1 MDTAEQMDVE
11 VKQRWPKR
19 EIYLGILA
27 IVITIGLC
35 AAAIYYKDD
44 LMDIGHMAGY
54 GLLGL
59 FIISFIASSTF
70 SITAVP
76 LPFWLLVLTLPS
88 VIASQWGILA
98 PVWIGL
104 TTGVGIALGQLLTF
118 MIGYG
123 SRGLSERVTAKFN
136 NRFYNGAMEWAQR
149 HGSWAVFIM
158 SAIFNPLHLPMTIAI
173 AALRYPPYKFF
184 IYSLLGASVKSLFVA
199 FCGYFGLTSLFG
211 FLGV

>member
-1 MDTAEQMDVE
+1 MDTMAQTDIEA
-11 VKQRWPKR
+11 KKHWPKK
-19 EIYLGILA
+19 EIYLGVLA
-27 IVITIGLC
+27 IVFTIVLC

-44 LMDIGHMAGY
+44 LMNIDYMAGY

-59 FIISFIASSTF
+59 LIISFIASSTF

-88 VIASQWGILA
+88 IISSQWGILA
-98 PVWIGL
+98 PVWVGL
-104 TTGVGIALGQLLTF
+104 TTAVGIALGQLLTF

-123 SRGLSERVTAKFN
+123 SRSLSERVTAKFN
-136 NRFYNGAMEWAQR
+136 NRYYNRAMDWARR

-158 SAIFNPLHLPMTIAI
+158 SAIFNPIHLPMTLAI

-211 FLGV
+211 FL

>member
-1 MDTAEQMDVE
+1 MDTMAQTDIEA
-11 VKQRWPKR
+11 KKHWPKK
-19 EIYLGILA
+19 EIYLGVLA
-27 IVITIGLC
+27 IVFTIGLC

-44 LMDIGHMAGY
+44 LMNIDYMAGY

-88 VIASQWGILA
+88 VISSQWGILA

-104 TTGVGIALGQLLTF
+104 TTAIGIALGQLLTF

-123 SRGLSERVTAKFN
+123 SRSLSERITAKFN
-136 NRFYNGAMEWAQR
+136 NRYYKRAMEWARR

-158 SAIFNPLHLPMTIAI
+158 SAIFNPIHLPMTIAI

-199 FCGYFGLTSLFG
+199 FCGYFGLSSLFG
-211 FLGV
+211 FP

>member
-1 MDTAEQMDVE
+1 MNTVEQMNAE
-11 VKQRWPKR
+11 AKKGWPKK
-19 EIYLGILA
+19 EIYLGALA
-27 IVITIGLC
+27 IVFTIGLC

-44 LMDIGHMAGY
+44 LMNIVNMTGL

-76 LPFWLLVLTLPS
+76 LPFWLLVLTLPG
-88 VIASQWGILA
+88 VIASQWGVLA
-98 PVWIGL
+98 PVWVGL
-104 TTGVGIALGQLLTF
+104 TTAVGIALGQLLTF

-123 SRGLSERVTAKFN
+123 SRSLSERVTAKFN
-136 NRFYNGAMEWAQR
+136 NRFYNRAMDWARR

-158 SAIFNPLHLPMTIAI
+158 SAIFNPIHLPMTIAI

-184 IYSLLGASVKSLFVA
+184 IYSLLGSSVKSLIVA

>member
-1 MDTAEQMDVE
+1 MDTAEQMDAE
-11 VKQRWPKR
+11 VKRRWPKK
-19 EIYLGILA
+19 EIYLGALA
-27 IVITIGLC
+27 IVVTIGLC

-44 LMDIGHMAGY
+44 LMDIGHMSGY

-76 LPFWLLVLTLPS
+76 LPFWLLVLTLPG

-104 TTGVGIALGQLLTF
+104 TTAMGIALGQLLTF

-123 SRGLSERVTAKFN
+123 SRGLYERVTAKFN

-149 HGSWAVFIM
+149 HGSWAVFVM

>member
-1 MDTAEQMDVE
+1 MAQTDIEA
-11 VKQRWPKR
+11 KKHWPKK
-19 EIYLGILA
+19 EIYLGVLA
-27 IVITIGLC
+27 IVFTIGLC

-44 LMDIGHMAGY
+44 LMNIDYMAGY

-88 VIASQWGILA
+88 VISSQWGILA
-98 PVWIGL
+98 PVWVGL
-104 TTGVGIALGQLLTF
+104 TTAVGIALGQLLTF

-123 SRGLSERVTAKFN
+123 SRSLSERITAKFN
-136 NRFYNGAMEWAQR
+136 NRYYKRAMEWARR

-158 SAIFNPLHLPMTIAI
+158 SAIFNPIHLPMTIAI

-211 FLGV
+211 FL

>member
-1 MDTAEQMDVE
+1 MDTMAQTDIEA
-11 VKQRWPKR
+11 KKHWPKK
-19 EIYLGILA
+19 EIYLGVLA
-27 IVITIGLC
+27 IVFTIGLC

-44 LMDIGHMAGY
+44 LMNIDYMAGY

-88 VIASQWGILA
+88 VISSQWGILA
-98 PVWIGL
+98 PVWVGL
-104 TTGVGIALGQLLTF
+104 TTAVGIALGQLLTF

-123 SRGLSERVTAKFN
+123 SRSLSERVTAKFN
-136 NRFYNGAMEWAQR
+136 NRYYNRAMDWARR

-158 SAIFNPLHLPMTIAI
+158 SAIFNPIHLPMTLAI

-199 FCGYFGLTSLFG
+199 FCGYFGLSSLFG
-211 FLGV
+211 FP

>member
-1 MDTAEQMDVE
+1 MMDTMAQTDIEA
-11 VKQRWPKR
+11 KKHWPKK
-19 EIYLGILA
+19 EIYLGVLA
-27 IVITIGLC
+27 IVFTIGLC
-35 AAAIYYKDD
+35 VAAIYYKDD
-44 LMDIGHMAGY
+44 LMNIDYMAGY

-59 FIISFIASSTF
+59 LIISFIASSTF

-88 VIASQWGILA
+88 VISSQWGILA
-98 PVWIGL
+98 PVWVGL
-104 TTGVGIALGQLLTF
+104 TTAVGIALGQLLTF

-123 SRGLSERVTAKFN
+123 SRSLSERVTAKFN
-136 NRFYNGAMEWAQR
+136 NRYYNRAMEWARR

-158 SAIFNPLHLPMTIAI
+158 SAIFNPIHLPMTLAI

-184 IYSLLGASVKSLFVA
+184 IYSLLGASVKSLFIA

-211 FLGV
+211 FL

>member
-1 MDTAEQMDVE
+1 MDTMAQTDIEA
-11 VKQRWPKR
+11 KKHWPKK
-19 EIYLGILA
+19 EIYLGVLA
-27 IVITIGLC
+27 IVFTIGLC
-35 AAAIYYKDD
+35 VAAIYYKDD
-44 LMDIGHMAGY
+44 LMNIDYMAGY

-59 FIISFIASSTF
+59 LIISFIASSTF

-88 VIASQWGILA
+88 VISSQWGILA
-98 PVWIGL
+98 PVWVGL
-104 TTGVGIALGQLLTF
+104 TTAVGIALGQLLTF

-123 SRGLSERVTAKFN
+123 SRSLSERVTAKFN
-136 NRFYNGAMEWAQR
+136 NRYYNRAMDWARR

-158 SAIFNPLHLPMTIAI
+158 SAIFNPIHLPMTLAI

-199 FCGYFGLTSLFG
+199 FCGYFGLSSLFG
-211 FLGV
+211 FP

>member
-1 MDTAEQMDVE
+1 V
-11 VKQRWPKR
+11 V
-19 EIYLGILA
+19 
-27 IVITIGLC
+27 TIGLC

-44 LMDIGHMAGY
+44 LMDIGHMSGY

-76 LPFWLLVLTLPS
+76 LPFWLLVLTLPG

-104 TTGVGIALGQLLTF
+104 TTAMGIALGQLLTF

-123 SRGLSERVTAKFN
+123 SRGLYERVTAKFN

-149 HGSWAVFIM
+149 HGSWAVFVM

-184 IYSLLGASVKSLFVA
+184 
-199 FCGYFGLTSLFG
+199 
-211 FLGV
+211 

>member
-1 MDTAEQMDVE
+1 MDTMAQTDIEA
-11 VKQRWPKR
+11 KKHWPKK
-19 EIYLGILA
+19 EIYLGVLA
-27 IVITIGLC
+27 IVFTIVLC
-35 AAAIYYKDD
+35 VAAIYYKDD
-44 LMDIGHMAGY
+44 LMNIDYMAGY

-59 FIISFIASSTF
+59 LVISFIASSTF

-88 VIASQWGILA
+88 VISSQWGILA
-98 PVWIGL
+98 PVWVGL
-104 TTGVGIALGQLLTF
+104 TTAVGIALGQLLTF

-123 SRGLSERVTAKFN
+123 SRSLSERVTAKFN
-136 NRFYNGAMEWAQR
+136 NRYYNRAMDWARR

-158 SAIFNPLHLPMTIAI
+158 SAIFNPIHLPMTLAI

-184 IYSLLGASVKSLFVA
+184 FYSFLGASVKSLFIA

-211 FLGV
+211 FL

>member
-1 MDTAEQMDVE
+1 MDAVSMNAE

-27 IVITIGLC
+27 IVVTIGLC

-44 LMDIGHMAGY
+44 LMNITFIGGY

-59 FIISFIASSTF
+59 FIIAFIGSSAVT
-70 SITAVP
+70 ITAVP
-76 LPFWLLVLTLPS
+76 IPFWLLVLVMPGML
-88 VIASQWGILA
+88 ASQWGILA

-104 TTGVGIALGQLLTF
+104 TTAVGIALGQLPTF

-123 SRGLSERVTAKFN
+123 GRSLSERLTAKFN
-136 NRFYNGAMEWAQR
+136 NRFYNRAMEWAQR
-149 HGSWAVFIM
+149 HGSWTVFIM
-158 SAIFNPLHLPMTIAI
+158 SAIFNPIHIPMTMAI
-173 AALRYPPYKFF
+173 AALHYPLHKFF
-184 IYSLLGASVKSLFVA
+184 LFCFLGALVKSLFVA

-211 FLGV
+211 FLEG

>member
-1 MDTAEQMDVE
+1 MDTMAQTDIET
-11 VKQRWPKR
+11 KKHWPKK
-19 EIYLGILA
+19 EIYLGVLA
-27 IVITIGLC
+27 IVFTIGLC

-44 LMDIGHMAGY
+44 LMNIDYMAGY

-59 FIISFIASSTF
+59 LIISFIASSTF

-88 VIASQWGILA
+88 VISSQWGILA
-98 PVWIGL
+98 PVWVGL
-104 TTGVGIALGQLLTF
+104 TTAVGIALGQLLTF

-123 SRGLSERVTAKFN
+123 SRSLSERVTAKFN
-136 NRFYNGAMEWAQR
+136 NRYYNRAMDWARR

-158 SAIFNPLHLPMTIAI
+158 SAIFNPIHLPMTLAI

-211 FLGV
+211 FL